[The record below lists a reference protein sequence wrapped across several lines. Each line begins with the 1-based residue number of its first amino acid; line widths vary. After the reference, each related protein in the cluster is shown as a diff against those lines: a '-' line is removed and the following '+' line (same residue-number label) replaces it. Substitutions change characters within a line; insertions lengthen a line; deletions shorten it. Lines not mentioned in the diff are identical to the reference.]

1 MKSCIEVGEIEKHQI
16 EYDFNQLLGRLI
28 IRLDRKE
35 IMRTIRL
42 FNEPIQ
48 ETHVVQVKET
58 EQLAVP
64 IEKERRQLFGQKCRV
79 FLNERFTN
87 SSRTLKTRV
96 EFPLI

>member
-1 MKSCIEVGEIEKHQI
+1 MKFCIEVSEIEKHQI

-58 EQLAVP
+58 ERLAVR

-79 FLNERFTN
+79 FLNERLYKF
-87 SSRTLKTRV
+87 
-96 EFPLI
+96 FQGA